1 MQEFWLSLGCH
12 THPKAC
18 FLGLAAGSRYR
29 VESSTREDGSVSVQW
44 ADKSCREKRFAEVVV
59 RTPLGRKLTSRRADD
74 AIQSEDLLHR
84 TFHYLI
90 PASLRDQVSVGHLVW
105 VPFGT
110 RHLQGVV
117 VGLSDVS
124 PVRETKE
131 IEQLLFPYPLL
142 SPERIQ
148 LAYWMSER
156 YLAPLHQTIWV
167 MLPSGLG
174 QEMETYVEI
183 AETAHLRGDCAPE
196 QRRVLEFLATQ
207 GQVTTRQLAR
217 GVGIANWRAVLA
229 DLVRRGMARR
239 WQEIK
244 PPRVRRKVEAFVR
257 LTQHIDDGLLRALSR
272 APRQRAVVEYLAEQ
286 PAGSWTPM
294 RLLSEKVLAT
304 SAVVNVLL
312 KKGFI
317 EKNERE
323 IWRDPLAG
331 REFVATEAPRLMPD
345 QNLVWERIRRGLD
358 DGGGVY
364 LLHGVTGSGKTE
376 IYLRALGHVLQR
388 GQGGIILVPEI
399 ALTPQTIRRFAARY
413 RNHLAVQHS
422 RLSPGERYDQWERV
436 RQALADVV
444 IGPRSALFAPVNN
457 LGLIVLDEEHESS
470 YKQENV
476 PRYHARDV
484 AIKLGELT
492 GATVVLGSATP
503 AIESYY
509 RAQRGEYSLQR
520 LPRRIMGHRKR
531 VEEQVARYGIG
542 RKRTRVKGV
551 GVGYEDAVYME
562 LPTVQI
568 VDLRQELRA
577 GNYSIFSRAL
587 QRAMRNA
594 LEAKQQIIL
603 FLNRRGSATFV
614 MCRDCGH
621 VIKCKRC
628 EVPMTYHGAREQLIC
643 HHCNRRAPVPGTCPE
658 CASKRVKFFGVGTQ
672 RVEKAVGDLFPD
684 ARILRW
690 DRDVTGHKAAHED
703 LLQAFIHHEADIL
716 IGTQMIAKGLDLPLV
731 TLVGVITAD
740 TALNLPD
747 FRAGERTFQLLT
759 QVAGRAGRSFLGG
772 KVIIQSYTPQHYAIQ
787 AASQHDYEVFY
798 RREIAFR
805 REQWYPPLSQL
816 VKLVYLDSNR
826 VKCQA
831 ETLRVHRVLSN
842 RIERLGMPEVELIG
856 PAPCFFGRTRG
867 KYRWQIIVRGTEPGR
882 VVSGLAL
889 MRGWRV
895 DVDPVSVL

>member
-1 MQEFWLSLGCH
+1 
-12 THPKAC
+12 
-18 FLGLAAGSRYR
+18 
-29 VESSTREDGSVSVQW
+29 VSVQW
-44 ADKSCREKRFAEVVV
+44 ADRPCREKRFAEVVV
-59 RTPLGRKLTSRRADD
+59 KTPVGRKFTSQKADD
-74 AIQSEDLLHR
+74 AIQSENLLHR
-84 TFHYLI
+84 TFHYSI
-90 PASLRDQVSVGHLVW
+90 PASLRSQVSVGHLVW
-105 VPFGT
+105 VPFRT

-117 VGLSDVS
+117 VGLSSVS
-124 PVRETKE
+124 PVVETKD
-131 IEQLLFPYPLL
+131 IEWLLFPYPLL

-156 YLAPLHQTIWV
+156 YLAPLHQTIWL

-174 QEMETYVEI
+174 QEMETCVEI
-183 AETAHLRGDCAPE
+183 AETSYLFSDYTPE
-196 QRRVLEFLATQ
+196 QKTILEFLSTR
-207 GQVTTRQLAR
+207 GRITTRQLAR

-229 DLVRRGMARR
+229 GLVRREMVRT

-244 PPRVRRKVEAFVR
+244 PPRVSRKVESFVR
-257 LTQHIDDGLLRALSR
+257 LTQYPNEGVWRALNR
-272 APRQRAVVEYLAEQ
+272 APKQRAVVEYLAEQ
-286 PAGSWTPM
+286 PAGSWTPV
-294 RLLSEKVLAT
+294 RLLSEKVLASST
-304 SAVVNVLL
+304 VVNGLL
-312 KKGFI
+312 KKGFV
-317 EKNERE
+317 EKKERE

-345 QNLVWERIRRGLD
+345 QNLVWERLRRGLD

-413 RNHLAVQHS
+413 RKHLAVQHS

-436 RQALADVV
+436 RQALANVV

-470 YKQENV
+470 YKQENA

-484 AIKLGELT
+484 AIKLGDLT

-503 AIESYY
+503 AVESYY
-509 RAQRGEYSLQR
+509 RAQRGEYSLLE

-531 VEEQVARYGIG
+531 VEEQVTRHGIG
-542 RKRTRVKGV
+542 PERSRVKAV

-562 LPTVQI
+562 LPTVQV
-568 VDLRQELRA
+568 VDLRQELRV

-587 QRAMRNA
+587 RRAMQMA

-621 VIKCKRC
+621 VIKCTRC
-628 EVPMTYHGAREQLIC
+628 GVPMTYHGARQQLIC
-643 HHCNRRAPVPGTCPE
+643 HHCNRRVPVPVTCPE
-658 CASKRVKFFGVGTQ
+658 CASKRVKFFGIGTQ

-690 DRDVTGHKAAHED
+690 DRDVTGHKGAHED

-759 QVAGRAGRSFLGG
+759 QVAGRAGRSILGG

-787 AASQHDYEVFY
+787 AASQHNYEAFY

-826 VKCQA
+826 VKCQD
-831 ETLRVHRVLSN
+831 ETLRVQRMLRN
-842 RIERLGMPEVELIG
+842 RIERLGIPEVDLIG

-882 VVSGLAL
+882 VVSGLSL
-889 MRGWRV
+889 MPRWRV